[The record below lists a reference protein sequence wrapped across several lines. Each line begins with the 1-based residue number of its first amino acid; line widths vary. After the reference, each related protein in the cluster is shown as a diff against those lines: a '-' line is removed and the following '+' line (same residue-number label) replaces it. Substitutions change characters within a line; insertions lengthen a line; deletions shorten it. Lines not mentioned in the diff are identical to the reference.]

1 MKALITAGGRA
12 TRLRPITHTINKHLI
27 PIAGKP
33 MLFYPIEKLRKA
45 GIEDIGIIVNPG
57 DTELSKAIG
66 DGERWNAHIT
76 YIEQTGGPLG
86 IAHAVNLA
94 HDFLGNDPFIF
105 YLGDNI
111 VLGDIAR
118 FIKKFEDEKLHCLL
132 ALAKV
137 PDPNRFGVPEIV
149 DGRIVRVFEKPEHPP
164 SDFAVTGIYIYD
176 HHFFD
181 AFSRI
186 TPSPRGEYEISDIHS
201 ELINMGLNVGH
212 EIISGWWK
220 DTGKPEDLLEANQ
233 LVLDEFSDGDAT
245 RDGEIMDDVKIQG
258 KVRIGQK
265 TKIGPNVLIR
275 GPVVIGENCVI
286 KNSYIGPYSS
296 IGNGVT
302 IDGAEIEHSILFD
315 EVQVNCPRR
324 IADSILGY
332 RARVHNVNGSWP
344 QGHKLIVGDHAV
356 VEI

>member
-1 MKALITAGGRA
+1 MKALITAGGRS

-57 DTELSKAIG
+57 DHELPKIIG
-66 DGERWNAHIT
+66 NGDRWNARIT

-86 IAHAVNLA
+86 IAHAVNTA
-94 HDFLGNDPFIF
+94 HNFLGDEPFIF

-137 PDPNRFGVPEIV
+137 LDPNRFGVPEIV
-149 DGRIVRVFEKPEHPP
+149 GDRIVRVVEKPENPP

-176 HHFFD
+176 HNFFD

-186 TPSPRGEYEISDIHS
+186 APSARGEYEISDVHS

-233 LVLDEFSDGDAT
+233 LVLDEFSDDDAP
-245 RDGEIMDDVKIQG
+245 RNGEITGDVKIQG
-258 KVRIGQK
+258 KVKIGQK

-275 GPVVIGENCVI
+275 GPVVIGDGCEI
-286 KNSYIGPYSS
+286 KNSYIGPYTS
-296 IGNGVT
+296 IGNGVV
-302 IDGAEIEHSILFD
+302 IDGAEVEHSILFD
-315 EVQVNCPRR
+315 EVRIECPRR
-324 IADSILGY
+324 IADSILGF
-332 RARVHNVNGSWP
+332 RARVCNVNGSWP
-344 QGHKLIVGDHAV
+344 QGHKLIVGDHTV